1 MSNIE
6 ARSQQPENRR
16 ANPIVP
22 VQSVTGRTLMFLVA
36 IMTFLSCVTY
46 GGVVLIQ
53 KSAIGWSSEVGL
65 EVTIQIRPMEGE
77 LMDANLRLA
86 ESIAEATPGIGAARA
101 LTIEESEALLVPW
114 LGDDIDL
121 TDLSIPRLVI
131 VEIADPETADID
143 RLATE
148 ISAISGATLDTHAAW
163 RQQLSIMAGTIVVS
177 GLIILSLIAA
187 ATVMAVI
194 FATRGT
200 MASNREIVDVLHF
213 IGASNRFVAGEFQ
226 GRFLMIGLKGGLI
239 GGVSALLF
247 FFIIGLATAGFL
259 PSGSSAQLAV
269 LFGGFSLGF
278 TGIVGI
284 MFIVPVVAGL
294 TAMTSGIT
302 VRRFLA
308 QIS

>member
-1 MSNIE
+1 
-6 ARSQQPENRR
+6 
-16 ANPIVP
+16 
-22 VQSVTGRTLMFLVA
+22 MFLVA
-36 IMTFLSCVTY
+36 IMTFLSCLTY
-46 GGVVLIQ
+46 GGVVLVQ
-53 KSAIGWSSEVGL
+53 KSAIGWSSDVGR

-86 ESIAEATPGIGAARA
+86 ESIAEATPGIGRAKA
-101 LTIEESEALLVPW
+101 LTIEESEALLIPW

-121 TDLSIPRLVI
+121 TDLNVPRLVT
-131 VEIADPETADID
+131 VEIADPENADIE
-143 RLATE
+143 RLARE
-148 ISAISGATLDTHAAW
+148 ISAINGATLDTHAAW
-163 RQQLSIMAGTIVVS
+163 RQQLSVMAGTIVVS
-177 GLIILSLIAA
+177 GLMILTLIAA

-239 GGVSALLF
+239 GGLSALA
-247 FFIIGLATAGFL
+247 FFIIIGFATSGLL
-259 PSGSSAQLAV
+259 PSDSTAQLQV

-284 MFIVPVVAGL
+284 MFIVPIVAGL

-308 QIS
+308 QIT